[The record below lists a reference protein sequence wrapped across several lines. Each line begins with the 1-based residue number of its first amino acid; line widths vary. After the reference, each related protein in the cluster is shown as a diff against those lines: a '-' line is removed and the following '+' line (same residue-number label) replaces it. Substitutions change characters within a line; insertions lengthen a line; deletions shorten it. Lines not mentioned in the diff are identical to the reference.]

1 MRLASDSLHA
11 PERLFAR
18 CRVDLRA
25 DVMLLAVLG
34 LGGLFDGLL
43 HGFDDDALVDRFF
56 LCDCLGNLQDFQPVG

>member
-1 MRLASDSLHA
+1 
-11 PERLFAR
+11 
-18 CRVDLRA
+18 
-25 DVMLLAVLG
+25 MLLAVLG